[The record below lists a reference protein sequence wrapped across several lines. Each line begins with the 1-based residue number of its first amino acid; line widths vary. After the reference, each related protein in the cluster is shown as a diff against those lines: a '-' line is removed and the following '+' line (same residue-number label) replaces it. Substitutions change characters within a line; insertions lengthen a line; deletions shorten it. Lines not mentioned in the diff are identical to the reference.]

1 MRIAYSTETMIP
13 NLKNNRNALL
23 LEPLYSEGD
32 KFARSFAFQMKGCNS
47 LNVFD
52 VFFTNIV
59 DFVVELFFQNQF
71 PMFPHS
77 LEKKRHG
84 KKCIQI
90 RLAKT
95 GCGALLMSNQG

>member
-1 MRIAYSTETMIP
+1 
-13 NLKNNRNALL
+13 
-23 LEPLYSEGD
+23 
-32 KFARSFAFQMKGCNS
+32 MKGCNS

-59 DFVVELFFQNQF
+59 GFVLELFFQNQF
-71 PMFPHS
+71 PLS

-95 GCGALLMSNQG
+95 LGCGTLLMSNQG